1 MPQPFETKVSDVSF
15 IELQSVDSTN
25 NYAMAR
31 VAEGVSQH
39 DIAYFAHEQT
49 AGKAQRGK
57 IWISEKCSNIIMS
70 MVVKP
75 LFLQPS
81 EQFKLSACVAVALH
95 DFFKGYAGEET
106 KIKWPND
113 IYWRDRKAAGVLIE
127 NVISTGKLAIGN
139 WQWAIVGIGVNLNQV
154 DFPSDLQNP
163 VSLKQITG
171 ENYDTIE
178 KAKELW
184 KTIKSHL
191 NKLEAEGVDFIFE
204 AYNKNLYK
212 KNEKVRIKK
221 GSRAFEATIKS
232 VSTMGQL
239 VVDHG
244 IEERFDFG
252 DIEWIIG

>member
-31 VAEGVSQH
+31 VAEGVAQH
-39 DIAYFAHEQT
+39 GSAYFAHEQT

-57 IWISEKCSNIIMS
+57 IWISEKGANIMMS
-70 MVVKP
+70 MVIKP

-95 DFFKGYAGEET
+95 DFLKRYAGEQT

-113 IYWRDRKAAGVLIE
+113 IYWRDRKAAGILIE

-154 DFPSDLQNP
+154 DFPR
-163 VSLKQITG
+163 I
-171 ENYDTIE
+171 
-178 KAKELW
+178 
-184 KTIKSHL
+184 
-191 NKLEAEGVDFIFE
+191 
-204 AYNKNLYK
+204 YK
-212 KNEKVRIKK
+212 IPFR
-221 GSRAFEATIKS
+221 
-232 VSTMGQL
+232 
-239 VVDHG
+239 
-244 IEERFDFG
+244 
-252 DIEWIIG
+252 

>member
-1 MPQPFETKVSDVSF
+1 MPQPFESKVSDVSF

-31 VAEGVSQH
+31 LAEGVAQH
-39 DIAYFAHEQT
+39 GVVYFAHEQT

-57 IWISEKCSNIIMS
+57 IWISEKGANIMMS

-95 DFFKGYAGEET
+95 DFFKRYAGEQT

-154 DFPSDLQNP
+154 DFPPDLQNP

-178 KAKELW
+178 SAKELW
-184 KTIKSHL
+184 KTINFYL
-191 NKLEAEGVDFIFE
+191 TQLESEGADFIFE

-221 GSRAFEATIKS
+221 GSRAFEATVKS
-232 VSTMGQL
+232 VSTTGQL
-239 VVDHG
+239 VVEHG

>member
-1 MPQPFETKVSDVSF
+1 MSF

-31 VAEGVSQH
+31 VAEGMAQH
-39 DIAYFAHEQT
+39 GIAYFAHEQT

-57 IWISEKCSNIIMS
+57 IWISEKGANIMMS
-70 MVVKP
+70 IVVKP

-113 IYWRDRKAAGVLIE
+113 IYWRDRKAAGILIE
-127 NVISTGKLAIGN
+127 NVISTGELAIGN

-154 DFPSDLQNP
+154 DFPQELQNP

-171 ENYDTIE
+171 ENYYTIE

-184 KTIKSHL
+184 KTINFFLDQFES
-191 NKLEAEGVDFIFE
+191 EGFDFIFE

-232 VSTMGQL
+232 VSTIGQL